1 MSEACLRAA
10 AGLGGSFEVLVGSLP
25 APGSW
30 WPLLPAAPG
39 AGRRSAGRPPREPY
53 NPFVVGPDGG
63 KPRRPGAVRRVWLLD
78 SDTDACDD
86 LERSSD
92 NDLIEAARRAPA
104 ARAERCLA
112 VLYRRHYRRVA
123 YWCLKISGNR
133 EEAADLAQEV
143 FLRVHA
149 RLDSFRMESAF
160 STWLYMV
167 TRSVAIN
174 RGKAAQRQPLKVA
187 IEPDGVDPVDPS
199 PDAAETLG
207 HNETLD
213 RVRLVMQTKLEP
225 LEAKVLYLHH
235 ADGMTLPAITRL
247 LALDNKSGA
256 KAYIVS
262 GIRKLKRHLGGNAG
276 RNASPSER

>member
-1 MSEACLRAA
+1 
-10 AGLGGSFEVLVGSLP
+10 
-25 APGSW
+25 
-30 WPLLPAAPG
+30 
-39 AGRRSAGRPPREPY
+39 
-53 NPFVVGPDGG
+53 
-63 KPRRPGAVRRVWLLD
+63 LD
-78 SDTDACDD
+78 SDTDQHDD

-92 NDLIEAARRAPA
+92 NELIEAARRESG
-104 ARAERCLA
+104 ARADRFLG

-133 EEAADLAQEV
+133 EDAADLAQDV

-149 RLDSFRMESAF
+149 RLDSFRLESAF
-160 STWLYMV
+160 STWLYTV

-174 RGKAAQRQPLKVA
+174 RGKAAQRRPLKFA
-187 IEPDGVDPVDPS
+187 IEPDGLEAVDPS

-207 HNETLD
+207 HNEILEQVRSVMEQELD
-213 RVRLVMQTKLEP
+213 P

-262 GIRKLKRHLGGNAG
+262 GMRKLKRHLGRDAGGNA
-276 RNASPSER
+276 SSSERS